1 MKIRVCSVF
10 IRKQRYINM
19 QKSTLMTEGSI
30 TKKIL
35 LFALPLIIGNIFQ
48 QLYSGVDAA
57 IVGKVI
63 SADALAA
70 VGAGASLLDMLLGFS
85 VGISAGAGVLIAQFY
100 GMQDEKKV
108 RTTVHV
114 SILVAFAMGLFLTV
128 FGIAFIPQ
136 IYTWMKTPQYIMA
149 DAVLYMRIYFASMIF
164 VTLYNMFAG
173 ILNAVGNSKWPLYFL
188 VISSIVNIILDYL
201 FVVVL
206 RYGIVGAAVATD
218 VSQALSCVLCL
229 IYLLKV
235 KDMYRVSFAYFHMD
249 TFVLG
254 QIISTSLPTG
264 IQNTI
269 KAFSNVLIQAG
280 VNFFGATAMAGYT
293 AFLKIDGFNWLPVM
307 SLSMAAA
314 TFTGQNLGAG
324 KTERIKKGVWIC
336 VGMGMVYTFLT
347 AVISMAM
354 PRQLLGIF
362 TAEAKVIDYGL
373 ICLYLFMPFYWML
386 STFQIVLGAVRGAGH
401 TFASLILNSTAM
413 VLFRIIYISV
423 VMKHFT
429 SFTAVIAI
437 YPFSWLLGMIISLVY
452 FIRKKMPEKFYF

>member
-201 FVVVL
+201 FVVVF

-249 TFVLG
+249 SFVLG

-452 FIRKKMPEKFYF
+452 FVRKKMPEKFYF